1 MSSVKE
7 LLHNAIESLSD
18 EEARQLLELTRR
30 LRREIGASLT
40 LKRLAGDAAFEIPSK
55 ESWSFHTV
63 EAIQGRGIAASKLL
77 VGDRR

>member
-18 EEARQLLELTRR
+18 EEARQLLELTRC

-55 ESWSFHTV
+55 GSWSFHTV